1 MNTISFQDVYQTTT
15 ARGAFK
21 LGQRAETPDGRDW
34 VYVLSAEAL
43 TNSSVVVPDAVV
55 AVDTVSSS
63 ADAQGRIVYITKA
76 SAGWTIGAFEDAI
89 GVIDDGTGKGQT
101 FKIKTNDATTL
112 TLYPETALTTALSV
126 TDSDLTIMTMA
137 NVDMA
142 AITSKVQNAV
152 GANQVAFANAEYGW
166 ALTNGDGRAVAGST
180 LVVGANFTT
189 GDDTEGQV
197 IVGVTAKGEYDLQSL
212 GTALV
217 ANAAVDMGAL
227 VRFNIR

>member
-63 ADAQGRIVYITKA
+63 TDAQGRIVYITEA

-126 TDSDLTIMTMA
+126 TDSDLTIRTMSK
-137 NVDMA
+137 VDMSA
-142 AITSKVQNAV
+142 VTVDIQSAV
-152 GANQVAFANAEYGW
+152 GSNQVAFANAEYGW
-166 ALTNGDGRAVAGST
+166 ALTNGDGRAVAGDT
-180 LVVGANFTT
+180 LVVGAGFKT
-189 GDDTEGQV
+189 GDNTEGQV
-197 IVGVTAKGEYDLQSL
+197 IVAVTAEGAFDFQNL
-212 GTALV
+212 GFALV